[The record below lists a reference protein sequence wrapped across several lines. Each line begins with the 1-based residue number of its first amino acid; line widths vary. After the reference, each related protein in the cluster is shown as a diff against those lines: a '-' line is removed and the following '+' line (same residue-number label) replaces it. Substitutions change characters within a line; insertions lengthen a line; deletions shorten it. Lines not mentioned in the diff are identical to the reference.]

1 MAKTTCDGDIYIH
14 NLSTFIQSHERQ
26 LANALV
32 AYRKLNSK
40 ELSKNSQQSTTQPS
54 LTTPTTSSTST
65 SAQTEL
71 PSSTS
76 DSILDH
82 SNTPNDTTANYDEEN
97 IKEISK
103 PVRLSLSLHHLYF
116 ILGKFKDLGINVG
129 PMNLRLDNLDSD
141 NTSNYVSFLSEFQ
154 RNKKIDSD
162 SQSIHSISSV
172 KSVMSSVS
180 ALWNTFG
187 SSSKIDNSVSDLKY
201 LYSAFSKLPCL
212 RLANEPNAKLIDGHE
227 EYPFETATPVVV
239 FKNILVLEISD
250 LDPKEI
256 YGWHLL
262 ATKLRYLV
270 VKKANITDPLEL
282 LVTLVDAD
290 QRVRGESEIFVDGEV
305 FDDDNHLPNSLSK
318 TKSNDS
324 ESDSFK
330 TPHSISNMPMSHSAL
345 NLSSSLNNKISP
357 NIISSHS
364 FASSYNQHSL
374 NNYHSMNYPHNYNYH
389 YYHHQHSNNNG
400 ISNNQ
405 LQPQQIQQQP
415 VGLEHSNNNNSSS
428 FSTSPNASPLY
439 YSNRLYPQEDM
450 TYGSSTQSA
459 IPSHSTRRS
468 YYYNPQ
474 GKLPRRS
481 RGSSHIHSS
490 SLTIK
495 STGGESISSNDSSTK
510 NFKRLDGHS
519 RNSSLDGNEKKKSDL
534 VKQNDYWKLLKHL
547 SLTENKISKIS
558 LQSFDKL
565 SNLTSLD
572 LSHNK
577 LTTLPAEPISKLI
590 NLKSLNLSHNK
601 LTSIEKLPKSLTR
614 LTVLNLRSNKL
625 SQLDSIE
632 NLSNLQK
639 IDLRRNSITKLTDL
653 KPLLQLNANKVKLQ
667 AINLYGNPIT
677 NVKGYRVE
685 LFNLFNGVDYSNNI
699 KIDGSR
705 PGIFESRMLLDEKT
719 SRMKF
724 KNYIDESIISKMT
737 ASVSNMNLSHILNNV
752 NNGSSSSSQQNNNL
766 PVNHDNLESNHPV
779 LDQMSTSINRSNE
792 SSTTLNSNATAV
804 TQSNI
809 KSLHNSLSSAAN
821 PVVSTVSNNLSSTN
835 KSENSSIRRVSQS
848 PTIKSSLNLMTR
860 SNSTANITE
869 KRNSDKFSTHTET
882 IIDASPPVI
891 GCVISSSPS
900 LQSPRNPVSI
910 SLRNSN
916 DFTTTEFVAP
926 VAKSSEQSQR
936 ASNDFSA
943 ASSILTAHTNTANGS
958 NSNDTNP
965 LSRLSLATPALPV
978 ITPATTTTMTTTN
991 VSTPLD
997 TGSLH
1002 ANLTPK
1008 SVSSKID
1015 YFTAPK
1021 NSREENK
1028 ENFEDEY
1035 SNLKIGVV

>member
-1 MAKTTCDGDIYIH
+1 MVKTTCDGDIYIH

-40 ELSKNSQQSTTQPS
+40 ELSKNSQSQSS
-54 LTTPTTSSTST
+54 SSETPTTSKTTQS
-65 SAQTEL
+65 
-71 PSSTS
+71 SSTTS
-76 DSILDH
+76 QTDSSLKLNH
-82 SNTPNDTTANYDEEN
+82 SNDSNTLNDTTANYDEN

-129 PMNLRLDNLDSD
+129 PMNLRLDSLDSE
-141 NTSNYVSFLSEFQ
+141 NSSNYVSFLSEFQ

-187 SSSKIDNSVSDLKY
+187 SSSKVDNSISDLKY

-212 RLANEPNAKLIDGHE
+212 RLANEPNAKLIEGHE

-250 LDPKEI
+250 LDPKEV

-262 ATKLRYLV
+262 ANRLRYLV

-290 QRVRGESEIFVDGEV
+290 QRVRGEGDI
-305 FDDDNHLPNSLSK
+305 FDDSELTDDEHNPDRLSK

-324 ESDSFK
+324 ESDTFK
-330 TPHSISNMPMSHSAL
+330 TPHAISSMPMSHSSI
-345 NLSSSLNNKISP
+345 NLSSSLTNKISP
-357 NIISSHS
+357 NIIQSHS

-374 NNYHSMNYPHNYNYH
+374 NNYYSLNYPHNYNH
-389 YYHHQHSNNNG
+389 HHYHHQSSNNING
-400 ISNNQ
+400 NALNNQQ
-405 LQPQQIQQQP
+405 LQPQQIQNQTAA
-415 VGLEHSNNNNSSS
+415 GSEHNNNLYS

-439 YSNRLYPQEDM
+439 YSNRLYPQEEM
-450 TYGSSTQSA
+450 TYGSSAQSG

-468 YYYNPQ
+468 YYYKPQ
-474 GKLPRRS
+474 GKLPRRA
-481 RGSSHIHSS
+481 RGSSHVHSS

-495 STGGESISSNDSSTK
+495 SNSGESISSNESHNKIAKKID
-510 NFKRLDGHS
+510 DHS
-519 RNSSLDGNEKKKSDL
+519 RNSSMDDNEKWRTDPKRHTE
-534 VKQNDYWKLLKHL
+534 YWKLLKHL
-547 SLTENKISKIS
+547 SLTENKINRIS
-558 LQSFDKL
+558 LHSFDRL

-577 LTTLPAEPISKLI
+577 LTTLPSEPISKLV

-601 LTSIEKLPKSLTR
+601 LSSIEKLPKTLTK

-625 SQLDSIE
+625 TQLDAVE
-632 NLSNLQK
+632 NLANLQK
-639 IDLRRNSITKLTDL
+639 IDLRRNLIAKVTDL
-653 KPLLQLNANKVKLQ
+653 KPLLQLNSNKVRLQ

-677 NVKGYRVE
+677 KIKSYRVE
-685 LFNLFNGVDYSNNI
+685 LFNLFNGVDYHNNI

-737 ASVSNMNLSHILNNV
+737 ASVSSMNLNHILNGS
-752 NNGSSSSSQQNNNL
+752 NNASNTSEQHNTAQ
-766 PVNHDNLESNHPV
+766 PVTHENLEANHPV

-804 TQSNI
+804 TQTNN
-809 KSLHNSLSSAAN
+809 KSLHNSISSIGPVAN
-821 PVVSTVSNNLSSTN
+821 TVSNTN
-835 KSENSSIRRVSQS
+835 KSENPPIRRISQS

-860 SNSTANITE
+860 SNSTLNITE
-869 KRNSDKFSTHTET
+869 KKKNNDKAATEAELPL
-882 IIDASPPVI
+882 DVLPPAV
-891 GCVISSSPS
+891 GCIISSSPS
-900 LQSPRNPVSI
+900 MPSARNTVSI

-916 DFTTTEFVAP
+916 DFIPTDFMVP
-926 VAKSSEQSQR
+926 ISKSGEQSQR
-936 ASNDFSA
+936 TSNDFSA
-943 ASSILTAHTNTANGS
+943 TSSVLTAHTGNTNGT
-958 NSNDTNP
+958 NGNDANP

-991 VSTPLD
+991 VSSPLES
-997 TGSLH
+997 GNLH
-1002 ANLTPK
+1002 TRASLTPK
-1008 SVSSKID
+1008 SVSSRID
-1015 YFTAPK
+1015 YFTAQK
-1021 NSREENK
+1021 NDREENK